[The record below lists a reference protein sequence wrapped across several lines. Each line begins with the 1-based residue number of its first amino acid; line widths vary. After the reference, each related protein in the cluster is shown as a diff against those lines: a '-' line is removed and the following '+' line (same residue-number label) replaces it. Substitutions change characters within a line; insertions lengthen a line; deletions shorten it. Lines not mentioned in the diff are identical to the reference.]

1 MEIWGENNMN
11 FALIGAAGYIAP
23 RHMQAIKD
31 TGHDLVAAYDLNDSV
46 GIIDSISTDCS
57 FFTQFEYFL
66 EHAWRLKRQGDRAVD
81 YWVVCSPNH
90 FHSAHITA
98 GLHLGCDVICEKPL
112 VSTPAQLDELR
123 CVEEETGRRV
133 YSIMQLRHHPAI
145 HELRDKVIAEQRDG
159 QYEVELTYITARGPW
174 YLASWKGDPRK
185 SFGVMAE
192 IGIHFFD
199 MLHVIFGE
207 LKRMVL
213 HYHDEHKAAGYLEY
227 EKAKVRWFLS
237 IDAEDLPERV
247 RGQHSTY
254 RSISCDGEEFEFS
267 SGFTDLHTV
276 SYREILSG
284 RGFGIETVRHCL
296 ETVYQLG
303 QATPEAPREGEA
315 HPQLSR
321 IVPAREAGATAQG

>member
-1 MEIWGENNMN
+1 MN

-31 TGHDLVAAYDLNDSV
+31 TGHDLVAAYDINDSV
-46 GIIDSISTDCS
+46 GIIDSISTNCS

-66 EHAWRLKRQGDRAVD
+66 EDAWRLKRQGDRAID

-98 GLHLGCDVICEKPL
+98 GLYLGCDVICEKPL
-112 VSTPAQLDELR
+112 VSTPEQLDELR
-123 CVEEETGRRV
+123 CIEEETGRRV

-145 HELRDKVIAEQRDG
+145 HELRDKVLAEQIEG
-159 QYEVELTYITARGPW
+159 QYDVELTYITVRGPW

-185 SFGVMAE
+185 SFGVMSE

-207 LKRMVL
+207 LKAQVL
-213 HYHDEHKAAGYLEY
+213 HYHGEHKAAGYLEY
-227 EKAKVRWFLS
+227 EKARVRWFLS

-254 RSISCDGEEFEFS
+254 RSVTCDGEEFEFS

-276 SYREILSG
+276 SYREILAG

-296 ETVYQLG
+296 ETVYGLG
-303 QATPEAPREGEA
+303 QAIPEPPREDEA
-315 HPQLSR
+315 HPQLGNLSSSR
-321 IVPAREAGATAQG
+321 TIVTHLGR